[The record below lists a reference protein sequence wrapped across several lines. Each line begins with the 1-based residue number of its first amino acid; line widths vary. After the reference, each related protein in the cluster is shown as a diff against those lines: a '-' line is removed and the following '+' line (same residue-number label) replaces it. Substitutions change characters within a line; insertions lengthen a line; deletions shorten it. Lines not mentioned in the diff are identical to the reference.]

1 MEKLL
6 RSPPFLF
13 NLFSSFGS
21 FKSNWGRGKM
31 WRRRGRIPCAKAGS
45 FVRAE
50 EPWEAPAS
58 PALCGVGFGAVE
70 KIPEPSAPKKILGA
84 AALNCPQKILGAAA
98 LSCSP
103 SILRC
108 NFNLLFFGERG
119 ECYFCGSPPSQ
130 IPFFMGFSVW
140 DESVPGRIERLKY
153 KIQSGS
159 A

>member
-1 MEKLL
+1 MEKLFC
-6 RSPPFLF
+6 SPPFLF

-45 FVRAE
+45 FVRAV

-70 KIPEPSAPKKILGA
+70 KIPQPSAPK
-84 AALNCPQKILGAAA
+84 KILGAAA

-130 IPFFMGFSVW
+130 IPFFMGISVW